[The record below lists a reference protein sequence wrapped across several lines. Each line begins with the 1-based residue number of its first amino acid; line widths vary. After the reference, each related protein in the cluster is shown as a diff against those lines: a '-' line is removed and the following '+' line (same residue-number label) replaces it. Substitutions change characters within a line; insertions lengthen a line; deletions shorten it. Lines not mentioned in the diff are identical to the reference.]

1 MSSGAELMADGNI
14 HIYGPLRGRALAGMK
29 GDPKARIFC
38 QDLQA
43 ELVSVAGHY
52 RVSENIPAALKGVPV
67 QVFLDKEV
75 LRIEKL

>member
-1 MSSGAELMADGNI
+1 MAGLN
-14 HIYGPLRGRALAGMK
+14 

-38 QDLQA
+38 QDLHA

-52 RVSENIPAALKGVPV
+52 RVSENIPVALKGVPV
-67 QVFLDKEV
+67 QVFLEQEI